1 MISEWSKIDPR
12 MTITIEVEA
21 ITGRTKII
29 ETVNLLFSSLVRQKT
44 RLKWRISEINSRDT
58 MILRS

>member
-12 MTITIEVEA
+12 MTIIIGGEVT
-21 ITGRTKII
+21 TGRTKTI

-44 RLKWRISEINSRDT
+44 RLKWRISEIYSRDT
-58 MILRS
+58 MIPRS

>member
-12 MTITIEVEA
+12 MTIIIGVEVT
-21 ITGRTKII
+21 TGRTKTI

-44 RLKWRISEINSRDT
+44 RLKWRISEIYSRDT
-58 MILRS
+58 MIPRS

>member
-12 MTITIEVEA
+12 MTIIIEVEVT
-21 ITGRTKII
+21 TGRTKTI

-44 RLKWRISEINSRDT
+44 RLRWRILEIYLRDT
-58 MILRS
+58 MIPRS